1 MGTKPIPNESSRE
14 LINGLTSG
22 RECECLWVVERQREV
37 TVFWEDVYGWMS
49 IPVCIGMYFLVWS
62 CVWEIRDQSLEW
74 LSSLGTI
81 CFEQPPLAWNFAR
94 CARALV
100 GQ

>member
-1 MGTKPIPNESSRE
+1 M
-14 LINGLTSG
+14 
-22 RECECLWVVERQREV
+22 CLDIAKYPLMVEVEDQCKLRGEV